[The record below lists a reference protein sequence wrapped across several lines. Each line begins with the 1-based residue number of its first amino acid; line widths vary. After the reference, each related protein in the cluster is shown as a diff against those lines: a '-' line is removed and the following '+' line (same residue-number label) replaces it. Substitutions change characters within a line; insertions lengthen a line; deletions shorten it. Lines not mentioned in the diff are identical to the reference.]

1 MPEKVGKVLLI
12 ITVFLSL
19 CMSGGA
25 KQCIDSKVGSPC
37 LTNEDCFY
45 YEEFHLYCN
54 KTRGVNIC
62 GFQVESYAGQAEV
75 DRDCPGEEF
84 SAEAWSNP
92 VGDDVM
98 LDNSTGID
106 CLRWCYFTETCFAV
120 VVRDHKCY
128 LRNDKCFSNLRDA
141 PGAVLG
147 VMSVLRE
154 DYHCGCHYPF
164 TRKRSNGHR
173 LSWTPDCP
181 ESQLDRN
188 PYRCCSP
195 KGLCVKC
202 VDGNT
207 PPPPVPRNDLH
218 LKQLP

>member
-1 MPEKVGKVLLI
+1 M
-12 ITVFLSL
+12 
-19 CMSGGA
+19 
-25 KQCIDSKVGSPC
+25 
-37 LTNEDCFY
+37 
-45 YEEFHLYCN
+45 
-54 KTRGVNIC
+54 
-62 GFQVESYAGQAEV
+62 ESYAGQAEV

-147 VMSVLRE
+147 GG
-154 DYHCGCHYPF
+154 Y
-164 TRKRSNGHR
+164 
-173 LSWTPDCP
+173 
-181 ESQLDRN
+181 
-188 PYRCCSP
+188 
-195 KGLCVKC
+195 
-202 VDGNT
+202 
-207 PPPPVPRNDLH
+207 LH
-218 LKQLP
+218 TYGIMHEYSFFRMMNNVTTCFIIRAPLVYKE